1 MQKFGG
7 EKALTKQLHE
17 DQLKLHLEDAKI
29 EVVPQ
34 LVDNTMVICGAHN
47 PVVETQPK
55 KLKVHVVKP
64 KVTTKKSK
72 LEKATSQLYDL
83 ESCSG
88 PEKSLN
94 LDLDLYQMED
104 Y

>member
-1 MQKFGG
+1 M
-7 EKALTKQLHE
+7 TKPLQE
-17 DQLKLHLEDAKI
+17 DPLKLHLEEAKI
-29 EVVPQ
+29 EVVPE
-34 LVDNTMVICGAHN
+34 LVDNTMVICGSHN
-47 PVVETQPK
+47 NPTVVTQSK
-55 KLKVHVVKP
+55 KLKVRAVKP
-64 KVTTKKSK
+64 KMTTKKSK
-72 LEKATSQLYDL
+72 LDRVTSQLYDL

>member
-1 MQKFGG
+1 
-7 EKALTKQLHE
+7 LTKPLQE
-17 DQLKLHLEDAKI
+17 DQLKLHIEEPKI
-29 EVVPQ
+29 EVVPE
-34 LVDNTMVICGAHN
+34 LVDNTMVICGPHN
-47 PVVETQPK
+47 NPAVIAQPK
-55 KLKVHVVKP
+55 KLKVRAVKP
-64 KVTTKKSK
+64 KMTTKKSK
-72 LEKATSQLYDL
+72 LDRATSQLYDL